1 MSGTSAPEPSPGGRP
16 DEELELRATADGSLT
31 LYDPSAQQTYH
42 SDHGAIAEARHV
54 YLGASG
60 AARRLAAGGELHVL
74 EVGLGTGLNLLL
86 TLDAARSGG
95 AGLHYRALERRP
107 PTPEQVRSLRLGRFL
122 DHPELVEA
130 WLEILVELRGR
141 GARREPSALPET
153 SAHHETGPGRAGR
166 ALASYELPGGAL
178 LDVALGDATTGAT
191 TGATANAAAGTA
203 SGTERGAEGHLTDA
217 AAAAM
222 TPGWADVVYHDAF
235 SPSASPE
242 LWSEA
247 FLTACASA
255 MAPGGTWVSYTVA
268 GAVRRRLQAAGLEP
282 VKLAGPPGGKRE
294 MCRAI
299 KPRESG
305 SDPTA

>member
-1 MSGTSAPEPSPGGRP
+1 MSGTSDPEPSPRGAPEGPR
-16 DEELELRATADGSLT
+16 DEGLELRATADGSLT
-31 LYDPSAQQTYH
+31 LYDPTAQQTYH

-60 AARRLAAGGELHVL
+60 AARRLAAGCELHVL

-95 AGLHYRALERRP
+95 ARLHYRALERRP
-107 PTPEQVRSLRLGRFL
+107 PTPEQVRSMDVGRFL
-122 DHPELVEA
+122 DHPELVDA
-130 WLEILVELRGR
+130 WLEILAALRGR
-141 GARREPSALPET
+141 GERRAD
-153 SAHHETGPGRAGR
+153 R
-166 ALASYELPGGAL
+166 ALASYELPGGAV
-178 LDVALGDATTGAT
+178 LDVALGDATTGAEG
-191 TGATANAAAGTA
+191 GAQAGAEAGTEA
-203 SGTERGAEGHLTDA
+203 GANDRVTNV

-242 LWSEA
+242 LWSQT
-247 FLTACASA
+247 FLTACATA
-255 MAPGGTWVSYTVA
+255 MAPGGVWVSYTVA
-268 GAVRRRLQAAGLEP
+268 GAVRRRLTAAGLEP

-299 KPRESG
+299 KPRGSG